1 MNKEE
6 QELQKVRKEFLDYM
20 WDTLTKY
27 RDKLS
32 IPEVTAIHT
41 LFNFIYIVKHN
52 LELMDELDQ
61 KHNIKG
67 DQER

>member
-6 QELQKVRKEFLDYM
+6 QEIQKVRTELLDYM
-20 WDTLTKY
+20 WDILKQY

-41 LFNFIYIVKHN
+41 LFNFIY
-52 LELMDELDQ
+52 
-61 KHNIKG
+61 
-67 DQER
+67 R

>member
-6 QELQKVRKEFLDYM
+6 KEIQKVRKELLDCLS
-20 WDTLTKY
+20 DIIKKY

-32 IPEVTAIHT
+32 MPEVTAIHT

-52 LELMDELDQ
+52 LQLMDEQEQ
-61 KHNIKG
+61 KHNVKEG
-67 DQER
+67 D